1 MEKMPLEAG
10 LRPNVTRSGASVEKN
25 LRPVLTEEWVEMLH
39 DHSNDLSLDG
49 IPAAAPVLVCVVTRP
64 ADLERVR
71 VEGWYRIPVGRARVP
86 LAAGYLAFYQTAA
99 FGAERWAVRYLAAVC
114 AVDLACRRELIPDE
128 PRHPRAALRYYR
140 FSLGPLLRLPMSIPS
155 RRLRRVTFIP
165 TTFGQLLTAN
175 DIVDLWQPP
184 AAPQW
189 GDVWG
194 AGVNARWKVSVEG

>member
-1 MEKMPLEAG
+1 M
-10 LRPNVTRSGASVEKN
+10 RPNVTRSETSVEEN
-25 LRPVLTEEWVEMLH
+25 LRPVPNGEQVEMLH
-39 DHSNDLSLDG
+39 DRSNDLLLDD

-71 VEGWYRIPVGRARVP
+71 IERWYRIPVGRVRVS

-99 FGAERWAVRYLAAVC
+99 FGAERWAVRYVAAVR
-114 AVDLACRRELIPDE
+114 AVDLAYRYELIPDE

-140 FSLGPLLRLPMSIPS
+140 FSLGPLLRLPMAIPS

-175 DIVDLWQPP
+175 DIVDLWQPA